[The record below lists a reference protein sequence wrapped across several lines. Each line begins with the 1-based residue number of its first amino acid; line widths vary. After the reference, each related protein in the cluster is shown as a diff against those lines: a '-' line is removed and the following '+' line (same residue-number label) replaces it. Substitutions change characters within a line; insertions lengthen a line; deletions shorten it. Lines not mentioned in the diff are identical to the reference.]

1 MNGELRDR
9 EKVVG
14 GVKKEDNPLIE
25 GYQIYHNYIRPHM
38 ALENHT
44 PAEKAGIKVEGSDKW
59 ITIIQNATKERR
71 VVGSA

>member
-1 MNGELRDR
+1 
-9 EKVVG
+9 
-14 GVKKEDNPLIE
+14 
-25 GYQIYHNYIRPHM
+25 M